1 MDHVDFHG
9 SRKSVFCSIKG
20 LLILKK
26 QDNEVS
32 YCNLSELAR
41 DEHVKTDH
49 PYACCI
55 NFPKKCKYR
64 KNTLTHLIIISIWY
78 YLCMIVKDK

>member
-1 MDHVDFHG
+1 MDHLDFHVLG
-9 SRKSVFCSIKG
+9 KSVFWTIKG

-41 DEHVKTDH
+41 DEHVKSDH

-55 NFPKKCKYR
+55 NFPKNANTE
-64 KNTLTHLIIISIWY
+64 NTLTHLIIISIWY